1 MTYRKMAEIMLVI
14 AIVLSNLSQ
23 IPALFGNSTIKL
35 GYTVSWL
42 LALII
47 LLIANKFILHIR
59 YLLLPIVF
67 DIFCLL
73 GSMFGK
79 TYLSSTLFIPINM
92 SAFILIVGIL
102 LGSCGN
108 ENSVKKIA
116 ICYIITS
123 VIVGVVLYF
132 TVFRGVDWSGSS
144 VYLYKSKNSAGQF
157 LLSGLVLLATM
168 FYKKN
173 RLLCIPIIGFYT
185 LLILMMKSRTTIVA
199 LTIYL
204 VYFIFGV
211 IESKKERNFYL
222 IVLVVF
228 GLLVIFQ
235 PDLNNF
241 IINEIIFNN
250 RDMSI
255 NSLSSGRDVHWKR
268 FAQEFGDYMFV
279 GTGGTY
285 LESMPL
291 AVLFSYGIIGGIPV
305 LLFAIEPFWYAANHL
320 IKKERN
326 IYTILVFSI
335 SLVMFING
343 IFEEQAPFGPGVKC
357 YLTWLLFGMLIG
369 RNSNKLKKYNGDGYE

>member
-73 GSMFGK
+73 GSIFGK

-123 VIVGVVLYF
+123 VIVGAVLYF

-250 RDMSI
+250 RDTSI

-268 FAQEFGDYMFV
+268 FFQEFGEYIFV

-305 LLFAIEPFWYAANHL
+305 LLFAIEPFWYAANRL
-320 IKKERN
+320 IKKDRN
-326 IYTILVFSI
+326 VYTILVLSI
-335 SLVMFING
+335 SLVMLING

-369 RNSNKLKKYNGDGYE
+369 RNSNKLKKYNGDSYE

>member
-1 MTYRKMAEIMLVI
+1 MTYRKMAEVMLVI

-73 GSMFGK
+73 GSIFGK

-250 RDMSI
+250 RDTSI

-268 FAQEFGDYMFV
+268 FSQEFGEYIFV

-305 LLFAIEPFWYAANHL
+305 LLFAIEPFWYAANRL
-320 IKKERN
+320 IKKDRN
-326 IYTILVFSI
+326 VYTILVLSI
-335 SLVMFING
+335 SLVMLING

-369 RNSNKLKKYNGDGYE
+369 RNSNKLKKYNGDSYE

>member
-23 IPALFGNSTIKL
+23 IPALFGNSIIKL

-42 LALII
+42 FALVI
-47 LLIANKFILHIR
+47 LLIANRFTLHIR
-59 YLLLPIVF
+59 YLLFPIIF

-73 GSMFGK
+73 GSVFGK
-79 TYLSSTLFIPINM
+79 TYLSSILFIPINM
-92 SAFILIVGIL
+92 SAFILIIGIL
-102 LGSCGN
+102 LGSCGD
-108 ENSVKKIA
+108 ENTIRKIA
-116 ICYIITS
+116 ICYIMTS
-123 VIVGVVLYF
+123 VIVGIVLYL

-157 LLSGLVLLATM
+157 LLVGLILLVNM
-168 FYKKN
+168 FYKENK
-173 RLLCIPIIGFYT
+173 LLSIPIIGFYT

-199 LTIYL
+199 LAVYL
-204 VYFIFGV
+204 VYFVFGV
-211 IESKKERNFYL
+211 VESKRERNFYL
-222 IVLVVF
+222 IVLIVF
-228 GLLVIFQ
+228 VFLVIFQ

-241 IINEIIFNN
+241 IINKIIFNN
-250 RDMSI
+250 RSTSI

-268 FAQEFGDYMFV
+268 FAQEFGDYIFW

-305 LLFAIEPFWYAANHL
+305 LLFAIEPFYYAVNCL
-320 IKKERN
+320 RKKSRN
-326 IYTILVFSI
+326 VYVILVFSI
-335 SLVMFING
+335 SLVMLINS

-369 RNSNKLKKYNGDGYE
+369 RNSNKFRKYKGDGYE

>member
-1 MTYRKMAEIMLVI
+1 MTYRKITEIMLVI
-14 AIVLSNLSQ
+14 AIILSNLSQ
-23 IPALFGNSTIKL
+23 IPALFGNSAIKL

-42 LALII
+42 VALII
-47 LLIANKFILHIR
+47 LLIANKFKLHIR
-59 YLLLPIVF
+59 YLLFPIIF

-73 GSMFGK
+73 GSVFGK
-79 TYLSSTLFIPINM
+79 TYLSSALFIPINM

-102 LGSCGN
+102 LGSGGN
-108 ENSVKKIA
+108 KNSLKKIA
-116 ICYIITS
+116 ICYIVTS
-123 VIVGVVLYF
+123 LIVGAVLYF

-173 RLLCIPIIGFYT
+173 KLLCIPIIGFYT

-199 LTIYL
+199 LAIYL
-204 VYFIFGV
+204 IYFIFGV
-211 IESKKERNFYL
+211 IESKKERYFYL
-222 IVLVVF
+222 ILLVIF
-228 GLLVIFQ
+228 GFLVIFQ
-235 PDLNNF
+235 PDLNEF
-241 IINEIIFNN
+241 VIKEIIFNN
-250 RDMSI
+250 RDTSI

-268 FAQEFGDYMFV
+268 FVQEFGDHMFF

-305 LLFAIEPFWYAANHL
+305 LLFAIEPFWYAVNRL
-320 IKKERN
+320 IKKNKN
-326 IYTILVFSI
+326 IYTVLLLSI
-335 SLVMFING
+335 SIVMLING

-369 RNSNKLKKYNGDGYE
+369 RNSTRLKEYNGDGYE